1 MSRFLLVVPPLTGH
15 INPTVGL
22 ARELTARGHEVAWTG
37 TESVLRP
44 LLGPGATVL
53 GTGTR
58 AFRAQGGHGLAAL
71 RSLWEGFIVPYARF
85 TAKPL
90 DAVVREYRPDALLVD
105 QHTPAGAL
113 VAHRHG
119 LPWASLAPG
128 AMELGRP
135 FRTLPQVE
143 AWMTGLLGGLWQRAG
158 LPGEEYTDPRFSPAL
173 VLALTGSALTGPEP
187 FPDHYALVGPVLAE
201 RPADPDFPWER
212 LLPGRR
218 RVLVTMGTLAGDIGA
233 DFHARA
239 VRALELCG
247 DDVQPVIAAPREL
260 LPELPPHAVAVD
272 RAPVLELMARGA
284 LDAVLC
290 HGGMNTVGEALAHG
304 IPLVTAPIRHDQPFV
319 AAQVAAAGA
328 GLRVPFAR
336 VAPEL
341 LAHRLRTVLDSA
353 AHRESAVRVGAALRA
368 GGGAVTAADRLEAL
382 VTGGAAAVPGAAPT
396 AEEHAHPLV

>member
-1 MSRFLLVVPPLTGH
+1 MTRFLLVMPPLTGH
-15 INPTVGL
+15 VNPAAGI
-22 ARELTARGHEVAWTG
+22 AAELTARGHEVAWTG

-44 LLGPGATVL
+44 LLGPDARVL

-90 DAVVREYRPDALLVD
+90 DTLVREYRPDVLLVD

-119 LPWASLAPG
+119 LPWASFAPG
-128 AMELGRP
+128 AMELGHPYRA
-135 FRTLPQVE
+135 LPQVE
-143 AWMTGLLGGLWQRAG
+143 AWMTGLLRGLWERAG
-158 LPGEEYTDPRFSPAL
+158 LPAEEYLDPRFSPAL
-173 VLALTGSALTGPEP
+173 VLATTGPALTGSAAPP
-187 FPDHYALVGPVLAE
+187 HHAQVGPVLAP
-201 RPADPDFPWER
+201 RPHDPDFPWQR

-218 RVLVTMGTLAGDIGA
+218 RVLVTMGTLAGELGA
-233 DFHARA
+233 DFLARA

-247 DDVQPVIAAPREL
+247 PQVQPVFAAPREL
-260 LPELPPHAVAVD
+260 LPPPSELPPHAVAVD
-272 RAPVLELMARGA
+272 RAPVLELLARGE

-304 IPLVTAPIRHDQPFV
+304 VPLVTAPIRHDQPFV

-336 VAPEL
+336 VTPER
-341 LAHRLRTVLDSA
+341 LAAALTAVLDSTE
-353 AHRESAVRVGAALRA
+353 HRGRAVQVGRDLLA
-368 GGGAVTAADRLEAL
+368 GGGATAAADRLEAL
-382 VTGGAAAVPGAAPT
+382 GPRPQPPVTAP
-396 AEEHAHPLV
+396 

>member
-15 INPTVGL
+15 VNPVVGI
-22 ARELTARGHEVAWTG
+22 ARELAARGHEVAWTG

-44 LLGPGATVL
+44 LLGPGAVVL

-90 DAVVREYRPDALLVD
+90 DAAVREFRPDALLVD

-119 LPWASLAPG
+119 LPWASVAPG

-135 FRTLPQVE
+135 LWALPRVE
-143 AWMTGLLGGLWQRAG
+143 AWMTGLLTGLWRRAG
-158 LPGEEYTDPRFSPAL
+158 LPEEEYTDPRFSPAL
-173 VLALTGSALTGPEP
+173 VLAPTGPALTGPAA
-187 FPDHYALVGPVLAE
+187 FPAHYALVGPVLAE
-201 RPADPDFPWER
+201 RPADPHFPWGR
-212 LLPGRR
+212 LEPGRR
-218 RVLVTMGTLAGDIGA
+218 RVLVTMGTLAGDLGA

-247 DDVQPVIAAPREL
+247 NDIQPVIAAPAAL
-260 LPELPPHAVAVD
+260 LPELPHHAVAVE

-304 IPLVTAPIRHDQPFV
+304 LPLVAAPIRHDQPFV
-319 AAQVAAAGA
+319 AAQVVAAGA

-336 VAPEL
+336 VTPQG
-341 LAHRLRTVLDSA
+341 LAAALRTVLDA
-353 AHRESAVRVGAALRA
+353 PEHREAATRVGAALRA

-382 VTGGAAAVPGAAPT
+382 VGAGA
-396 AEEHAHPLV
+396 ERSNPLV

>member
-15 INPTVGL
+15 VNPTVGI
-22 ARELTARGHEVAWTG
+22 ARELRARGHEVAWTG

-44 LLGPGATVL
+44 LLAPGAQVL

-90 DAVVREYRPDALLVD
+90 DAAVREYRPDALLVD

-135 FRTLPQVE
+135 LRALPQVE
-143 AWMTGLLGGLWQRAG
+143 AWMTGLLQGLWRRAG
-158 LPGEEYTDPRFSPAL
+158 LPEEEYTDPRFSPRL
-173 VLALTGSALTGPEP
+173 VLALTGPALTGATP
-187 FPDHYALVGPVLAE
+187 FPEHYALVGPVLAE
-201 RPADPDFPWER
+201 RPADPAFPWER
-212 LLPGRR
+212 LEPGRR
-218 RVLVTMGTLAGDIGA
+218 RVLVTMGTLAGELGA
-233 DFHARA
+233 DFLARA

-247 DDVQPVIAAPREL
+247 RDVQAVVAAPPEL
-260 LPELPPHAVAVD
+260 LPPLAPDTVAAARV
-272 RAPVLELMARGA
+272 PVLELMRRGA

-290 HGGMNTVGEALAHG
+290 HGGMNTVGESLAHG

-319 AAQVAAAGA
+319 AAQLAATGA

-336 VAPEL
+336 VTPDR
-341 LAHRLRTVLDSA
+341 LAAALRTVLESD
-353 AHRESAVRVGAALRA
+353 AHREAAVRTGAALRA
-368 GGGAVTAADRLEAL
+368 GGGAVAAADRLEAL
-382 VTGGAAAVPGAAPT
+382 VTAGEQHVN
-396 AEEHAHPLV
+396 PLV

>member
-15 INPTVGL
+15 VNPVVGI
-22 ARELTARGHEVAWTG
+22 ARELAARGHEVAWTG

-44 LLGPGATVL
+44 LLGPGAVVL

-90 DAVVREYRPDALLVD
+90 DAAVREYRPDALLVD

-135 FRTLPQVE
+135 FRALPKVE
-143 AWMTGLLGGLWQRAG
+143 AWMTGLLTGLWRRAG
-158 LPGEEYTDPRFSPAL
+158 LPEEEYTDPRFSPAL
-173 VLALTGSALTGPEP
+173 VLATTGPALAGP
-187 FPDHYALVGPVLAE
+187 APLPAHYALVGPVLAE
-201 RPADPDFPWER
+201 RPADPAFPWER
-212 LLPGRR
+212 LEPGRR
-218 RVLVTMGTLAGDIGA
+218 RVLVTMGTLAGDLGA

-239 VRALELCG
+239 VRALALCG
-247 DDVQPVIAAPREL
+247 DDVQPVIAAPAAL
-260 LPELPPHAVAVD
+260 LPELPRHAVAVD

-336 VAPEL
+336 VTPEG
-341 LAHRLRTVLDSA
+341 LAAALRTVLDAPEHRA
-353 AHRESAVRVGAALRA
+353 AAARVGAELRS
-368 GGGAVTAADRLEAL
+368 GGGALTAADRLEAL
-382 VTGGAAAVPGAAPT
+382 VGTG
-396 AEEHAHPLV
+396 AERSNPLV

>member
-15 INPTVGL
+15 VNPAAGIAAEL
-22 ARELTARGHEVAWTG
+22 AARGHEVAWTG

-44 LLGPGATVL
+44 LLGPGAQVF

-90 DAVVREYRPDALLVD
+90 DAVVRELRPDALLVD

-119 LPWASLAPG
+119 LPWASFAPG

-135 FRTLPQVE
+135 YRALPQVE
-143 AWMTGLLGGLWQRAG
+143 AWMDGLLRGLWERAR
-158 LPGEEYTDPRFSPAL
+158 LPAAEYADPRFSPAL
-173 VLALTGSALTGPEP
+173 VLATTGPALTG
-187 FPDHYALVGPVLAE
+187 DLALPPQCAPVGPVPGP

-218 RVLVTMGTLAGDIGA
+218 RVLVTMGTLAGELGT
-233 DFHARA
+233 DFHTRA
-239 VRALELCG
+239 ARALELCG
-247 DDVQPVIAAPREL
+247 GEVQPVFAAPRAL
-260 LPELPPHAVAVD
+260 LPAELPAHAVAVD

-290 HGGMNTVGEALAHG
+290 HGGMNTVGEALSHG
-304 IPLVTAPIRHDQPFV
+304 LPLVTAPIRHDQPFV

-336 VAPEL
+336 VAPER
-341 LAHRLRTVLDSA
+341 LAQALRAVLDTPD
-353 AHRESAVRVGAALRA
+353 HRRAAVRVGSELRA
-368 GGGAVTAADRLEAL
+368 GGGAVAAADRLEAL
-382 VTGGAAAVPGAAPT
+382 
-396 AEEHAHPLV
+396 AEGRR

>member
-1 MSRFLLVVPPLTGH
+1 MTRFLLVMPPLTGH
-15 INPTVGL
+15 VNPAAGI
-22 ARELTARGHEVAWTG
+22 AAELTARGHQVAWTG

-44 LLGPGATVL
+44 LLGPHAEVL

-71 RSLWEGFIVPYARF
+71 RTLWEGFIVPYARF

-90 DAVVREYRPDALLVD
+90 DAIVREWRPDVLLVD

-119 LPWASLAPG
+119 LPWASFAPG

-135 FRTLPQVE
+135 YRALPQVE
-143 AWMTGLLGGLWQRAG
+143 AWMAGLLRGLWERAA
-158 LPGEEYTDPRFSPAL
+158 LPPEEYLDPRFSPAL
-173 VLALTGSALTGPEP
+173 VLATTGPALTGSAPPPE
-187 FPDHYALVGPVLAE
+187 HALVGPVLSV
-201 RPADPDFPWER
+201 RPHDPDFPWER

-218 RVLVTMGTLAGDIGA
+218 RVLVTMGTLAGELGA
-233 DFHARA
+233 DFLARS

-247 DDVQPVIAAPREL
+247 DDVQPVFAAPRGL
-260 LPELPPHAVAVD
+260 LPELPPRAVAVD
-272 RAPVLELMARGA
+272 RAPVLELMARGE

-304 IPLVTAPIRHDQPFV
+304 LPLVTAPIRHDQPVV
-319 AAQVAAAGA
+319 AGQVAAAGA

-336 VAPEL
+336 VAPER
-341 LAHRLRTVLDSA
+341 LAGALRAVLDSTEY
-353 AHRESAVRVGAALRA
+353 RRRAVQVGAELLA
-368 GGGAVTAADRLEAL
+368 GGGAVVAADRLEAL
-382 VTGGAAAVPGAAPT
+382 GRTGPGRRPVADRET
-396 AEEHAHPLV
+396 ARPLV

>member
-1 MSRFLLVVPPLTGH
+1 MTRFLLVMPPLTGH
-15 INPTVGL
+15 VNPAAGIAAEL
-22 ARELTARGHEVAWTG
+22 AARGHDVAWTG

-44 LLGPGATVL
+44 LLGPGAHVL

-90 DAVVREYRPDALLVD
+90 DTAVREYRPDVLLVD

-119 LPWASLAPG
+119 LPWASFAPG

-135 FRTLPQVE
+135 YRALPQVE
-143 AWMTGLLGGLWQRAG
+143 AWMTGLLRGLWERAR
-158 LPGEEYTDPRFSPAL
+158 LPEAEYLDPRFSPAL
-173 VLALTGSALTGPEP
+173 VLTTTGPALTGSAPP
-187 FPDHYALVGPVLAE
+187 PHHAAVGPVLAA
-201 RPADPDFPWER
+201 RPHDPEFPWER
-212 LLPGRR
+212 LRPGRR
-218 RVLVTMGTLAGDIGA
+218 RVLVTMGTLAGELGA
-233 DFHARA
+233 DFLART

-247 DDVQPVIAAPREL
+247 EAVQPVFAAPREL
-260 LPELPPHAVAVD
+260 LPGLPAHAVAVD
-272 RAPVLELMARGA
+272 RAPVLELMARGE

-304 IPLVTAPIRHDQPFV
+304 LPLVTAPIRHDQPFV

-336 VAPEL
+336 VTPER
-341 LAHRLRTVLDSA
+341 LADALRAVLGTTEYRD
-353 AHRESAVRVGAALRA
+353 RAVRVGRELLA
-368 GGGAVTAADRLEAL
+368 GGGAAAAADRLAAL
-382 VTGGAAAVPGAAPT
+382 V
-396 AEEHAHPLV
+396 

>member
-1 MSRFLLVVPPLTGH
+1 MTRFLLVMPPLTGH
-15 INPTVGL
+15 VNPAAGI
-22 ARELTARGHEVAWTG
+22 AAELTARGHDVAWTG

-44 LLGPGATVL
+44 LLGPQAQVL

-90 DAVVREYRPDALLVD
+90 DAVVREFRPDVLLVD

-113 VAHRHG
+113 AAHRHG
-119 LPWASLAPG
+119 LPWASFAPG

-135 FRTLPQVE
+135 YRALPQVE
-143 AWMTGLLGGLWQRAG
+143 AWMTGLLRGLWERAR
-158 LPGEEYTDPRFSPAL
+158 LPAQEYVDPRFSPAL
-173 VLALTGSALTGPEP
+173 VLATTGPALTGDDAPP
-187 FPDHYALVGPVLAE
+187 PHHALVGPVHSV

-218 RVLVTMGTLAGDIGA
+218 RVLVTMGTLAGELGA

-239 VRALELCG
+239 ARALELCG
-247 DDVQPVIAAPREL
+247 DDVQPVFAAPREL
-260 LPELPPHAVAVD
+260 LPELPPQTVAVD

-290 HGGMNTVGEALAHG
+290 HGGMNTVGEALTHG
-304 IPLVTAPIRHDQPFV
+304 LPLVTAPIRHDQPFV

-336 VAPEL
+336 VTPER
-341 LAHRLRTVLDSA
+341 LAQALRTVLDTA
-353 AHRESAVRVGAALRA
+353 DYRCGAVRVGEALRA
-368 GGGAVTAADRLEAL
+368 GGGAATAADRLEAL
-382 VTGGAAAVPGAAPT
+382 AARAGQDFRQPLPGI
-396 AEEHAHPLV
+396 L